1 MSLGRKLGLGV
12 RVTFSGHS
20 CVPGFGGVCAEGVEP
35 GSGRMSWAG
44 CLRSGGV
51 RTHTDEVAGLGRA

>member
-20 CVPGFGGVCAEGVEP
+20 CVPGFGGVCAEG
-35 GSGRMSWAG
+35 
-44 CLRSGGV
+44 
-51 RTHTDEVAGLGRA
+51 

>member
-20 CVPGFGGVCAEGVEP
+20 CVPGFGGVCAEEVEP
-35 GSGRMSWAG
+35 GSG
-44 CLRSGGV
+44 
-51 RTHTDEVAGLGRA
+51 

>member
-20 CVPGFGGVCAEGVEP
+20 CVPGFGGVCAEGGRARIWVNVM
-35 GSGRMSWAG
+35 GRMPQG
-44 CLRSGGV
+44 QVELG
-51 RTHTDEVAGLGRA
+51 HTRMK